1 VRRIDELDPA
11 DIVPF
16 DYGQA
21 DTPAVQPSTN
31 EGEPAPEPGENNQ
44 QQLTDS
50 VNRLNE
56 TLTKILQRQN
66 DQPPKSEKLQPATS
80 LNDLFAPQ
88 PQEHD
93 HAHEEEP
100 DEGEEPEA
108 EQPVTFEK
116 TSTASVASGGFQQQQ
131 QAGAVDMGQG
141 LNANAAVEQM
151 QALLQAQNDS
161 QQKTLQILQNMQGI
175 IVQQVQM
182 QHQYSHKL
190 EEIDQQVEGL
200 KAIVEEMA
208 DQLDELQTQQRN
220 PQNFKGNP

>member
-21 DTPAVQPSTN
+21 DTPAVQPPSTN
-31 EGEPAPEPGENNQ
+31 EGEPAPESGENNQ

-100 DEGEEPEA
+100 DEDEEPEA

-116 TSTASVASGGFQQQQ
+116 TSTASVAPGGFQQQQ
-131 QAGAVDMGQG
+131 QAVDMGQG